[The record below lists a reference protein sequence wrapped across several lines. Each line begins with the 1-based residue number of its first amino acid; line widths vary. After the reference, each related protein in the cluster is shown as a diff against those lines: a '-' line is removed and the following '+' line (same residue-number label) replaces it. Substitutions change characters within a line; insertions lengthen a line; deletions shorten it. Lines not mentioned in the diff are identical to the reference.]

1 MPISNGTKIG
11 VSTET
16 PSLYFDSFLIAF
28 VVSTKACN
36 DSNVMFP
43 QAVLTFLCISLS
55 SGNKILKFHRIVFYF
70 YMKNKKML
78 GNCLSESDK
87 QNHIRLVS
95 YNL

>member
-43 QAVLTFLCISLS
+43 
-55 SGNKILKFHRIVFYF
+55 
-70 YMKNKKML
+70 
-78 GNCLSESDK
+78 
-87 QNHIRLVS
+87 
-95 YNL
+95 